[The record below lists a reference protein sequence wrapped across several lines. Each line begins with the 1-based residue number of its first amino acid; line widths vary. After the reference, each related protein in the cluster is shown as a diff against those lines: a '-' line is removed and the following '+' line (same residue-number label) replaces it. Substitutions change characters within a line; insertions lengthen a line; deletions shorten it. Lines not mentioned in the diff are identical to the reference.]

1 VWPRTHTLSKLARQS
16 EMDSRVDDATFEQE
30 LQKRL
35 HMIESPDGPSLTVPD
50 LPLLDFAVAA
60 VGLALATTLL
70 MWWAY

>member
-1 VWPRTHTLSKLARQS
+1 
-16 EMDSRVDDATFEQE
+16 VDDVTFEQE

-50 LPLLDFAVAA
+50 LPLLDFVLA
-60 VGLALATTLL
+60 VGAFALATALL

>member
-1 VWPRTHTLSKLARQS
+1 
-16 EMDSRVDDATFEQE
+16 MDPTVDDATFEQE

-50 LPLLDFAVAA
+50 LPLFDFAVA
-60 VGLALATTLL
+60 VIVLALATALL

>member
-1 VWPRTHTLSKLARQS
+1 MWPRTHTLSKLARQS

-60 VGLALATTLL
+60 VALALATTLL

>member
-1 VWPRTHTLSKLARQS
+1 
-16 EMDSRVDDATFEQE
+16 MDPRVDDATFEQE

-50 LPLLDFAVAA
+50 LPLLDFAVAVIA
-60 VGLALATTLL
+60 LALATALL

>member
-1 VWPRTHTLSKLARQS
+1 
-16 EMDSRVDDATFEQE
+16 MDSRVDDATFEQE

-60 VGLALATTLL
+60 VALALATTLL

>member
-1 VWPRTHTLSKLARQS
+1 
-16 EMDSRVDDATFEQE
+16 MDSRVDDATFEQE

>member
-1 VWPRTHTLSKLARQS
+1 
-16 EMDSRVDDATFEQE
+16 VDDVTFEQE

-50 LPLLDFAVAA
+50 LPLVDFVLA
-60 VGLALATTLL
+60 VGVLALATALL